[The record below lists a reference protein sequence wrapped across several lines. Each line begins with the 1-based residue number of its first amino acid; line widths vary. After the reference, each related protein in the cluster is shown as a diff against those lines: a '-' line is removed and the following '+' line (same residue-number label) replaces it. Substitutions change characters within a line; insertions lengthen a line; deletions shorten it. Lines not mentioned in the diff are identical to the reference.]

1 MNISIKNKNGKKPP
15 KTTTLFVSKQ
25 DVEGKSRRTVP
36 FQDTLKPFWK
46 EGIFKG
52 NEKEAFFLPF
62 SAKRGHIA
70 LIGLGDEENL
80 DYEKVR
86 QAGAKAFK
94 ELKQHK
100 QRESE
105 VWVETLLRK
114 HTPSV
119 EEATQA
125 LTEGFILSSH
135 EFNEF
140 KQNNKKTAP
149 PLKPENIT
157 FHFENKTHKKKA
169 EDGLKKGR
177 ILGESTNTIKHI
189 ATHPGNLM
197 TPSILAQKAVTLTA
211 NTKIKTTVWNKA
223 RIKKEKMGGLFGV
236 SLGSAEEPR
245 FIIMEYRGA
254 GASKKPVCLVGK
266 GLTFDSGGISLKSS
280 IAMDD
285 MKFDMCGAAAVLG
298 ALLAIEK
305 LKLKVNVLGLIPSS
319 ENMPGAAA
327 NKPGDILRARNGK
340 TMEILNT
347 DAEGRLI
354 LADALSYACEQKPQA
369 IFDAATL
376 TGAMLI
382 ALGNIFT
389 GFFTKNENLVKKIKV
404 ASESSGERVWQLPLM
419 MEHRQDIKSTL
430 ADVANMSSTRG
441 AGSSTAAAFL
451 EHFVDENIPWAHF
464 DIAGTAYHTASRLE
478 YCQPRTASGV
488 MVRTFVEL
496 VRSFET

>member
-1 MNISIKNKNGKKPP
+1 MNISIKNKNGKNPP
-15 KTTTLFVSKQ
+15 KTMTLFVSKQ
-25 DVEGKSRRTVP
+25 DVEGKNRRTVP

-114 HTPSV
+114 HTSSV

-125 LTEGFILSSH
+125 LTEGFILSSY

-149 PLKPENIT
+149 PLKLENIT

-347 DAEGRLI
+347 DAERAPYSGG
-354 LADALSYACEQKPQA
+354 CPQ
-369 IFDAATL
+369 L
-376 TGAMLI
+376 CL
-382 ALGNIFT
+382 
-389 GFFTKNENLVKKIKV
+389 
-404 ASESSGERVWQLPLM
+404 
-419 MEHRQDIKSTL
+419 
-430 ADVANMSSTRG
+430 
-441 AGSSTAAAFL
+441 
-451 EHFVDENIPWAHF
+451 
-464 DIAGTAYHTASRLE
+464 
-478 YCQPRTASGV
+478 
-488 MVRTFVEL
+488 
-496 VRSFET
+496 